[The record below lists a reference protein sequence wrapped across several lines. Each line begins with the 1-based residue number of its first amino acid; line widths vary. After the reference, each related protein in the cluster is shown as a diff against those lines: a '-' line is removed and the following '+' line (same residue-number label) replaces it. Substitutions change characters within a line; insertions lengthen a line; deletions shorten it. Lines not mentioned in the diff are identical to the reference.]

1 MHLLVGKASVP
12 GCLYHRIGHG
22 VGEVFLQTGRQ
33 AKHVCL
39 TPPTKG
45 NHFHHRGAGSGQGT
59 GFVKDNGVRMGHCL
73 QVLSAFYRHMSSAG
87 LPHSRK
93 HRQRHGQFQRTG
105 KIHHENGKRPGNI
118 SCQQIRQAASQ
129 QSIGYQCIRQMGSFV
144 LRGRFEFLRLLN
156 HRDNFVIP
164 AAAVLLGHLYDTLA
178 FFHHSAG
185 VDHRVRPLGNRNGF
199 AGERGL
205 VNHDLPLDN
214 HAIHRNQAAHP
225 HRDGIPGLDLVERNQ
240 DLPLLCMKPDTIHIQ

>member
-1 MHLLVGKASVP
+1 M
-12 GCLYHRIGHG
+12 
-22 VGEVFLQTGRQ
+22 FLQTGRQ

-39 TPPTKG
+39 TLPTKG

-144 LRGRFEFLRLLN
+144 LRSRFEFSDCSNIATILSYRLLPFCWDTCMI
-156 HRDNFVIP
+156 HSPSSTTVP
-164 AAAVLLGHLYDTLA
+164 A
-178 FFHHSAG
+178 
-185 VDHRVRPLGNRNGF
+185 
-199 AGERGL
+199 
-205 VNHDLPLDN
+205 
-214 HAIHRNQAAHP
+214 
-225 HRDGIPGLDLVERNQ
+225 
-240 DLPLLCMKPDTIHIQ
+240 

>member
-1 MHLLVGKASVP
+1 
-12 GCLYHRIGHG
+12 
-22 VGEVFLQTGRQ
+22 
-33 AKHVCL
+33 
-39 TPPTKG
+39 
-45 NHFHHRGAGSGQGT
+45 
-59 GFVKDNGVRMGHCL
+59 
-73 QVLSAFYRHMSSAG
+73 MSSAG

-240 DLPLLCMKPDTIHIQ
+240 DLPPPVYEARHDPHSVTCTVPNHPQIFYGSIPPAVRPGSTGTSQSPPWRNPGEP